1 MESSPPS
8 LLHSVRFWNGMAATG
23 LLVFSLWMFIAD
35 LQFRGHFLLQSSWS
49 TIFLC
54 LWLSAWTLAAVIF
67 AAFSK
72 RFVLLALL
80 LATLRFSFGW
90 PLIERFD
97 LRFSCLLLDGLLVG
111 LALVYLA
118 LSLRANNGLASRPW
132 LRWQHSALMGVAC
145 LGISLL
151 SLPLGILGFAKVFEQ
166 TSRGYV
172 RLTTQGISLTERIFD
187 RNGHKVHLYGM
198 AHIAEGNF
206 YEALHRHIAQPISGG
221 RLVLTEG
228 VLDKSG
234 ILPASFASGS
244 TYRDM
249 AKALGLTVQKHIGS
263 ESGSSPQGDINWDD
277 KWNELGVTFRPAD
290 IDISELSPE
299 HQTRLVTLLSALDDL
314 NLASIFSNP
323 VHLDSAEVENL
334 IVEGLIKQR
343 NNRLME
349 VFLAESRE
357 YAEVFIPWGAAHL
370 PDLEQ
375 RLLDLGYLPIAESS
389 RLGIDF
395 WKRWR

>member
-1 MESSPPS
+1 METSSPS
-8 LLHSVRFWNGMAATG
+8 LLRSVRFWNGVAALG
-23 LLVFSLWMFIAD
+23 LLLFSVWMAVAD
-35 LQFRGHFLLQSSWS
+35 FSFQGHFLLQSSWS
-49 TIFLC
+49 TVFLG

-67 AAFSK
+67 AGFSK

-118 LSLRANNGLASRPW
+118 LTARTNHGLSTRPW
-132 LRWQHSALMGVAC
+132 IRWQHSALMGVAW
-145 LGISLL
+145 LGSSFL
-151 SLPLGILGFAKVFEQ
+151 SLPLGILGFAKVVEQ

-172 RLTTQGISLTERIFD
+172 RLTPQGISLTERIFEKD
-187 RNGHKVHLYGM
+187 GHKVHLFGM
-198 AHIAEGNF
+198 AHIAEGDF
-206 YEALHRHIAQPISGG
+206 YEALHRHLAQPISGG

-228 VLDKSG
+228 VHDKSG

-244 TYRDM
+244 TYREM
-249 AKALGLTVQKHIGS
+249 AEALGLTEQKQIGS
-263 ESGSSPQGDINWDD
+263 KSGSSSESDVDGAD
-277 KWNELGVTFRPAD
+277 KWKELGVTFRPAD

-299 HQTRLVTLLSALDDL
+299 HQQHLVKLLTALDGM
-314 NLASIFSNP
+314 NLASLLSSP
-323 VHLDSAEVENL
+323 AQLESADVEDL

-343 NNRLME
+343 NTRLME
-349 VFLAESRE
+349 VFFAEAHD

-370 PDLEQ
+370 PDLEL
-375 RLLDLGYLPIAESS
+375 RLLALGYLPIAESN